1 MLNMIIISWEYH
13 KNMIRID
20 RNRSSYWIILIA
32 HHSTKIYKRSW
43 AHLHD
48 NVILAL
54 QYPEL
59 VKGDARSLGDIV
71 SLSLSPWT
79 HKHCMV
85 SIAWYLHLTM
95 IQIAKRRLN
104 KSKKK
109 SVSWKKTP
117 PYSCTFTWADN
128 WKRSAFRKGKA
139 AALVLCFTNLKWSN
153 MCELIYAIWKTWKT
167 TSLCTAV
174 LK

>member
-109 SVSWKKTP
+109 SVSWKKKLRHTAAP
-117 PYSCTFTWADN
+117 SHGQITGREVPSERE
-128 WKRSAFRKGKA
+128 KRQHSFF
-139 AALVLCFTNLKWSN
+139 ALPISSGRICVN
-153 MCELIYAIWKTWKT
+153 
-167 TSLCTAV
+167 
-174 LK
+174 